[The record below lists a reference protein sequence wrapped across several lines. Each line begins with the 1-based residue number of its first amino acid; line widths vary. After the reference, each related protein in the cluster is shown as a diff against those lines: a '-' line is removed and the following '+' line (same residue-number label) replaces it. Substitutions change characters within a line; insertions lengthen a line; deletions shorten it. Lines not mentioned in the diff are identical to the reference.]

1 MNTPSIFNKPESY
14 NDKQD
19 VMGRLAI
26 RLYGKNAPCYLTAKQ
41 SMRFTSSGHVNSYD
55 LVNHL
60 LKGINMMKKL
70 VIIVVA
76 IFIAGYVTL
85 MVQYF

>member
-1 MNTPSIFNKPESY
+1 
-14 NDKQD
+14 
-19 VMGRLAI
+19 
-26 RLYGKNAPCYLTAKQ
+26 
-41 SMRFTSSGHVNSYD
+41 MRFTSSGHVNSYD